1 MIKWYGF
8 LNENEQKISEM
19 ILWLRTHEN
28 YKGLTTIDELLNEL
42 DAPEKRIIFIDKSIS
57 PNFYSLTMQLKKLDP
72 NNFVIMVGKDLKEA
86 DIRLAMRAGMM
97 DCINLQ
103 DDIELIKNGLI
114 ESKRH
119 IEYLKKQEAH
129 APSFAQKEGR
139 IITSSSTKGGVGKTT
154 FAVNLAYSLQKKNQS
169 VILVDLH
176 LQFGD
181 VAMFCDVK
189 PKKTI
194 YEWVKEDFDRKNRNV
209 QAYLTKTYLENVSI
223 LAAPLRPEFS
233 EIIKPEHIRELFLE
247 LKKWY
252 DIIIVDTHSHVDD
265 LLLETLELSDEIY
278 LLTNGNL
285 PAVRNTKLFM
295 DTLQSLQLKA
305 KPQLVVNAVKKDDP
319 LKLENMKKILGV
331 KILTVLPSEEKIVKK
346 SVATGIPFVADSPK
360 KGLSK
365 RFTKM
370 ADACLERHASLMSN
384 DVLIGAGGR
393 K

>member
-8 LNENEQKISEM
+8 LNENEEKISEM
-19 ILWLRTHEN
+19 THWLSTHEN

-57 PNFYSLTMQLKKLDP
+57 PNFYSLTMQLKMLDP
-72 NNFVIMVGKDLKEA
+72 NNFVILVGRDLKEA

-103 DDIELIKNGLI
+103 DDMELIKNGLL

-119 IEYLKKQEAH
+119 IDFLKKQETL

-139 IITSSSTKGGVGKTT
+139 VITSTSTKGGVGKTT
-154 FAVNLAYSLQKKNQS
+154 FAVNLAYSLQKKEQS
-169 VILVDLH
+169 IVLVDLH

-209 QAYLTKTYLENVSI
+209 QAYLTNTHLDNVSI

-233 EIIKPEHIRELFLE
+233 EIIKPGHIRELFFE

-252 DIIIVDTHSHVDD
+252 DIIIVDTHSHVDE

-278 LLTNGNL
+278 VLTNGNL

-295 DTLQSLQLKA
+295 DTLQSLQLRA
-305 KPQLVVNAVKKDDP
+305 IPQLVVNAVKKDDP
-319 LKLENMKKILGV
+319 LKVENMKKILGV
-331 KILTVLPSEEKIVKK
+331 NVLTVLPSEEKMVKK

-365 RFTKM
+365 RFIKL
-370 ADACLERHASLMSN
+370 ADACLERHTSRVDETL
-384 DVLIGAGGR
+384 VGAGGR
-393 K
+393 R

>member
-8 LNENEQKISEM
+8 VNKSEEKISDM
-19 ILWLRTHEN
+19 IQWLNTHEN

-42 DAPEKRIIFIDKSIS
+42 DAPDKRIIFIDKTIS

-72 NNFVIMVGKDLKEA
+72 NNFVILVGWDLKEA

-103 DDIELIKNGLI
+103 DDMELIISGLL

-119 IEYLKKQEAH
+119 IDYLKKQETH

-139 IITSSSTKGGVGKTT
+139 IITATSTKGGVGKTT
-154 FAVNLAYSLQKKNQS
+154 FAVNLAYSLQKKDQS
-169 VILVDLH
+169 IVLVDLH

-194 YEWVKEDFDRKNRNV
+194 YEWVKEDLDRKNRNI
-209 QAYLTKTYLENVSI
+209 QAYLTNTNHEKVSI
-223 LAAPLRPEFS
+223 LAAPLRPEFA
-233 EIIKPEHIRELFLE
+233 EIIKPDHIRELFFE

-252 DIIIVDTHSHVDD
+252 DTIIVDTHSHVDE
-265 LLLETLELSDEIY
+265 LLLETLELSDDVY
-278 LLTNGNL
+278 VLTNGNL
-285 PAVRNTKLFM
+285 PAVKNTKLFM
-295 DTLQSLQLKA
+295 DTLKSLQLKA
-305 KPQLVVNAVKKDDP
+305 NPQLVVNAVKKDDP
-319 LKLENMKKILGV
+319 LKVEYMKKLLGV
-331 KILTVLPSEEKIVKK
+331 NVLTVLPSEEKMVKK
-346 SVATGIPFVADSPK
+346 SVATGVPFVADSPK
-360 KGLSK
+360 KGLSRRYSK
-365 RFTKM
+365 L
-370 ADACLERHASLMSN
+370 ADGCLERHATLK
-384 DVLIGAGGR
+384 DEVLVGVGGR